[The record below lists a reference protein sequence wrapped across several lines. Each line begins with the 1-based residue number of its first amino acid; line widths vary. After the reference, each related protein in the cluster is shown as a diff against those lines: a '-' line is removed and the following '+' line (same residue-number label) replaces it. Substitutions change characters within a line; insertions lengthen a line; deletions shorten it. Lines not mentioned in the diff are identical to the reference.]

1 MAEAPKKH
9 LKASIIVVV
18 LIIMMVSSFLVL
30 VTMRYFVHMLSGFST
45 LTNYYKAYYMARWSM
60 DVLLTQQSHRGWG
73 YQVKDKNFS
82 WALQCLNCDV
92 TWNIIARFPRIDTSI
107 QPTDGM
113 CDANSAIVVSGWQ
126 SVIFP
131 LFADT
136 DSGLFTFQK
145 DNNSFVELA
154 NSLWLLTMKVYD
166 DSNNWTPSGKIY
178 LYKADEWPFG
188 MIKKWPDL
196 LSEILTQSSSVGWQM
211 KEYYA
216 SSLFNNNTIQ
226 KNDFLIVS
234 NPQNKNQTI
243 APFRVCFT
251 MGDWSDKIVPMIWLN
266 TIIRADA
273 RVVDSYVTLETIKT
287 NRFPSFLV
295 Q

>member
-82 WALQCLNCDV
+82 WALQCLNCDL

-107 QPTDGM
+107 QPTDGT
-113 CDANSAIVVSGWQ
+113 CNANSAIVVSGWQ

-131 LFADT
+131 LFADAY
-136 DSGLFTFQK
+136 SGSFTFQK
-145 DNNSFVELA
+145 DEKSFTELA
-154 NSLWLLTMKVYD
+154 GLAWVIMKVYSD
-166 DSNNWTPSGKIY
+166 NWTPSGKIY
-178 LYKADEWPFG
+178 LYNAGEWPFG
-188 MIKKWPDL
+188 MIKEWPHS
-196 LSEILTQSSSVGWQM
+196 LSKILTASVWANWAMQ
-211 KEYYA
+211 EYNA
-216 SSLFNNNTIQ
+216 NSLFYKTIG

-234 NPQNKNQTI
+234 NPQEQSGQSS
-243 APFRVCFT
+243 PFRVCFT
-251 MGDWSDKIVPMIWLN
+251 MGDWSDKNVPMIWLN
-266 TIIRADA
+266 TILRADA
-273 RVVDSYVTLETIKT
+273 RVADSYVTLETIKT

>member
-1 MAEAPKKH
+1 MAISPKKQ
-9 LKASIIVVV
+9 LKGSIIVVV

-73 YQVKDKNFS
+73 YQVTNKNFS
-82 WALQCLNCDV
+82 WSLQCSNCAV
-92 TWNIIARFPRIDTSI
+92 TWNIIARFLRIDTSI
-107 QPTDGM
+107 QPTDGT

-131 LFADT
+131 LFADMG
-136 DSGLFTFQK
+136 SGPFTFQK
-145 DNNSFVELA
+145 NDDSFAELA
-154 NSLWLLTMKVYD
+154 GLAWVIMKVY
-166 DSNNWTPSGKIY
+166 SNDWAPSGKIY
-178 LYKADEWPFG
+178 LYDANDWPFG
-188 MIKKWPDL
+188 MIKEWPHS
-196 LSEILTQSSSVGWQM
+196 LSKILTASVWANWAMQ
-211 KEYYA
+211 EYYA
-216 SSLFNNNTIQ
+216 NSLFNKTIG

-234 NPQNKNQTI
+234 NPQDQWDQSK
-243 APFRVCFT
+243 PFRVCFT
-251 MGDWSDKIVPMIWLN
+251 MGVWSNEIVPMIWLN
-266 TIIRADA
+266 TILRADA
-273 RVVDSYVTLETIKT
+273 RVADSYVTLETIKT

>member
-73 YQVKDKNFS
+73 YQVINKNFS
-82 WALQCLNCDV
+82 WSLQCSNCDL

-107 QPTDGM
+107 QPTDGT
-113 CDANSAIVVSGWQ
+113 CNANSAIVVSGWQ

-131 LFADT
+131 LFADAY
-136 DSGLFTFQK
+136 SGSFTFQK
-145 DNNSFVELA
+145 DEKSFTELA
-154 NSLWLLTMKVYD
+154 GLAWVIMKVYSD
-166 DSNNWTPSGKIY
+166 NWTPSGKIY
-178 LYKADEWPFG
+178 LYNAGEWPFG
-188 MIKKWPDL
+188 MIKEGPHSLNNELKATAW
-196 LSEILTQSSSVGWQM
+196 TNWQM
-211 KEYYA
+211 KEYYRPND
-216 SSLFNNNTIQ
+216 LFQIKSILPNY
-226 KNDFLIVS
+226 FLIVS
-234 NPQNKNQTI
+234 NPQETDNTSN
-243 APFRVCFT
+243 PFRVCFT
-251 MGDWSDKIVPMIWLN
+251 MGDWDKKIVPMVWLN
-266 TIIRADA
+266 TILRADA
-273 RVVDSYVTLETIKT
+273 RVADSYVTLETIKT